1 MPRFSLHAIGRDRP
15 GIVAAITGPLAAM
28 GANLEDSRM
37 TILQGQFAVMLVV
50 ETETPDGWAL
60 ERALEDVA
68 EELNLA
74 VTVRPL
80 PEIDPAPPAALAV
93 TVRLHGSDRA
103 GMVAYMA
110 TVCAAQNANIVE
122 LIGRVRGED
131 DSALEIHLE
140 LSDAADLAALTVALE
155 EAASHLEVRCAI
167 DAVPID

>member
-15 GIVAAITGPLAAM
+15 GIVAAITGPLAAL

-50 ETETPDGWAL
+50 EADSPDGGVL
-60 ERALEDVA
+60 ERALEDA
-68 EELNLA
+68 AQELNLA

-80 PEIDPAPPAALAV
+80 PDLEPVPPAALAV
-93 TVRLHGSDRA
+93 TVGLHGSDRA

-110 TVCAAQNANIVE
+110 TVCAAQDANIVE

-140 LSDAADLAALTVALE
+140 LSDAAQLAPLTMALE
-155 EAASHLEVRCAI
+155 EAAAHLEVRCTI
-167 DAVPID
+167 NAVPIS